1 MSYELTQEGP
11 PGAQGTPLKQT
22 STPWHSPTDSVFSV
36 APTLFS
42 ILSAPAT
49 WRLPR
54 HFDSHSRR
62 SPVSPPAAF
71 HAGLSVCTRRIA
83 AVHGTASQVRCE
95 CKYAREHLVLC
106 RGFSAQTW
114 CHRTCTYYLQLPGG
128 GLCSRGRGRF
138 PLFRLF
144 RTIFLNGR
152 IDVISQRVVLS
163 RRGTV

>member
-1 MSYELTQEGP
+1 MSYGSTQLGQ
-11 PGAQGTPLKQT
+11 PGAQGTPLGQN

-36 APTLFS
+36 ALILFS

-54 HFDSHSRR
+54 YLDSHSRR

-95 CKYAREHLVLC
+95 CKYVREHLVLC
-106 RGFSAQTW
+106 RGSSPQTW
-114 CHRTCTYYLQLPGG
+114 CHRTCAQYLQLPGG